1 MADTNELILYY
12 EGIEGVINLVVNNP
26 DCSYDDCVQAGVNS
40 SGLSEEIIQNWM
52 NVFINTICD
61 YLKIDASIDN
71 AKQWIITQS
80 QENSKTVE
88 QICDMLIG
96 MIAAVWQEEQNIII
110 VRNNQ
115 IYRKIEKRQID
126 LSSPPTGI
134 QSVHFANILINENNG
149 KRELIINIGKWAFS
163 LSWDK
168 ISDDY
173 KYIYVA
179 WLKIQNLSIPDDLQ
193 EYIMDTIDISNL
205 YFDINLDGA
214 VLLSEV

>member
-12 EGIEGVINLVVNNP
+12 EGIEGVINLVINNP
-26 DCSYDDCVQAGVNS
+26 DCSYDDCVQAGIDS
-40 SGLSEEIIQNWM
+40 SGLPEEVIQNWM
-52 NVFINTICD
+52 NIFINTICD
-61 YLKIDASIDN
+61 YLKIDVSIDN
-71 AKQWIITQS
+71 AKQWILTQN

-96 MIAAVWQEEQNIII
+96 MIAAVWEEEQNIVI

-134 QSVHFANILINENNG
+134 QSVHFTNILVNENNN
-149 KRELIINIGKWAFS
+149 KREVIINIGKWTFS

-168 ISDDY
+168 IPDNY

-205 YFDINLDGA
+205 YFDINIDEA
-214 VLLSEV
+214 VLLNEV